1 MSFHISPTPDLR
13 PDTSSSSQSFPAVD
27 DLAALFDM
35 PDTPISHPHSQSH
48 MLTSPDD
55 LFSAAASLNWTT
67 TLETMPAAGSDDS
80 SPTDFAFEPPPM
92 SESAYPT
99 SKTPTFGNAS
109 SYSAYPT
116 YAPYGSFS
124 ASSFSSAASGS
135 AGGSS
140 FSSADALPAI
150 SRDFSRPSPTETRRP
165 ATAGGALQRSDYGT
179 FQRLDIEDDKPE
191 PIEENAESMFSNPFG
206 SPKDDRQLPA
216 QDGVDPR
223 FLPQSRR
230 ASEGG
235 FNMQPPSWPGNQYQM
250 QSSAP
255 PNVTQFNVLQQ
266 MHMQRPNS
274 VTARPQTSDGLPTYH
289 GVGTHVSLPSA
300 RTIVNQIDSQGSY
313 YSPGLAPPAQIRS
326 YDDKTVSTS
335 SLMPF
340 RDSTMPDAPPT
351 GRFSLDAQ
359 KPLVRP
365 SYMPAKAETKPNGE
379 LTFVPLGGPAPRKRP
394 RRRFDEI
401 ERLYQCGWNGCEKA
415 YGTLNHLNAHVA
427 MQKHGEKRLPAG
439 KRVSP
444 VSRDLT
450 PADHAR
456 RVQGHAQGL
465 AQEEARGRCC
475 CCKRP
480 IHGQRWVEPRL
491 ARVLLLGERLRP
503 SRFDGIHDVGVIR
516 VPRLGLLV
524 GLSTQHV
531 LFRRLVD

>member
-1 MSFHISPTPDLR
+1 
-13 PDTSSSSQSFPAVD
+13 
-27 DLAALFDM
+27 
-35 PDTPISHPHSQSH
+35 
-48 MLTSPDD
+48 
-55 LFSAAASLNWTT
+55 
-67 TLETMPAAGSDDS
+67 
-80 SPTDFAFEPPPM
+80 
-92 SESAYPT
+92 
-99 SKTPTFGNAS
+99 
-109 SYSAYPT
+109 
-116 YAPYGSFS
+116 
-124 ASSFSSAASGS
+124 
-135 AGGSS
+135 
-140 FSSADALPAI
+140 
-150 SRDFSRPSPTETRRP
+150 
-165 ATAGGALQRSDYGT
+165 LQRSDYGT
-179 FQRLDIEDDKPE
+179 FQRLDVEEDKPE

-326 YDDKTVSTS
+326 YDDKTVPTS

-351 GRFSLDAQ
+351 GRYSLDVQ

-365 SYMPAKAETKPNGE
+365 SYMPAKAETKANGE

-401 ERLYQCGWNGCEKA
+401 ERLYTCGWNGCEKA

-450 PADHAR
+450 ADHAR

-465 AQEEARGRCC
+465 AQEEARGRCRR
-475 CCKRP
+475 CKRP
-480 IHGQRWVEPRL
+480 IHGQRRVEPGLTRF
-491 ARVLLLGERLRP
+491 VLLGERLRS
-503 SRFDGIHDVGVIR
+503 SRLDGFHDVGVIR

-531 LFRRLVD
+531 LVRRLVD